1 VLLSHG
7 GPGLS
12 YEYLDKL
19 SAKLGSGYQT
29 AASAEVLAVAGAD
42 CTQLGRLRKF
52 LCLSPIP
59 NMNHG

>member
-1 VLLSHG
+1 
-7 GPGLS
+7 LS